1 MEDII
6 LKCIGAVYL
15 GVEKEG
21 DTWLGR
27 LAGEL
32 TICGEGNL
40 RLTTKG
46 IYFHR
51 WLPPKEFFIP
61 LERITGIELGI
72 THLLKPIFPGRV
84 LRIFYSEN
92 NGERLIFGVWIGT
105 REGQKWKEKTERILS
120 EMKPTQLIDKN

>member
-1 MEDII
+1 MENII

-32 TICGEGNL
+32 TVCGEGNL
-40 RLTTKG
+40 RFTTEG
-46 IYFHR
+46 IYFNR

-61 LERITGIELGI
+61 LECITRVELGM

-92 NGERLIFGVWIGT
+92 KGERLIFGVWMGT
-105 REGQKWKEKTERILS
+105 REGQKWKEKIERKLS
-120 EMKPTQLIDKN
+120 EINSTKLSS